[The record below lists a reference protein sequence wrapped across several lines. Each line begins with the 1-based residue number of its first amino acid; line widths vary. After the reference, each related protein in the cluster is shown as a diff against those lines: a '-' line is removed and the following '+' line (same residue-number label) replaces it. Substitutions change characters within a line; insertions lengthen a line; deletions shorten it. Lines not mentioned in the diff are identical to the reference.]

1 MTVPIKEFSRAE
13 YPEDPANHGV
23 HHGQYVGRR
32 LELKQKGIFVY
43 LNSHCPLKK
52 TVVNSK
58 TGFILTP
65 LREGARMKWMQF
77 LTPVA
82 GMDAEE
88 AKAYM
93 RNHKEGTYTLL
104 DVRQPSEYEKGRI
117 PGAKLIP
124 LPELAGRIG
133 EMDSRKPVIAY

>member
-1 MTVPIKEFSRAE
+1 
-13 YPEDPANHGV
+13 
-23 HHGQYVGRR
+23 
-32 LELKQKGIFVY
+32 
-43 LNSHCPLKK
+43 
-52 TVVNSK
+52 
-58 TGFILTP
+58 
-65 LREGARMKWMQF
+65 MKWMQF

-82 GMDAEE
+82 GMETEE
-88 AKAYM
+88 AKAFM
-93 RNHKEGTYTLL
+93 RNHREGTYTLL